1 MGSQVVTN
9 PFQSQVNL
17 GPANDPMASALPN
30 PFYDYG
36 TSGVSQV
43 NMQRRPTPYVIPQT
57 APSADIV
64 DANYMTYADI
74 NGQPSIVE
82 MNRKPM
88 PQMPALPGMS
98 IQMAPRVYQQ
108 LPVTPPYLT
117 QGIPFPTF

>member
-1 MGSQVVTN
+1 M
-9 PFQSQVNL
+9 
-17 GPANDPMASALPN
+17 PN

-36 TSGVSQV
+36 TSGVSRVGGSQKSI
-43 NMQRRPTPYVIPQT
+43 PSVIPQT

-74 NGQPSIVE
+74 NGQPSNVE
-82 MNRKPM
+82 IARKRM

-108 LPVTPPYLT
+108 LPVPPPYVT